1 MKKFLTYTI
10 FGSLL
15 VAGLIEV
22 YAITSE
28 KSLLRSSKTNIDLEQ
43 ICQLALNMPEL
54 DPYFQKDPFLKTSSL
69 SVLKNQDISESMPLT
84 KFGKKVKFVSN
95 PNKTKQEIPYI
106 EFFNVSIEGQKASM
120 MFIYPNK
127 RIDGA
132 VNFTKNNKEWKVSK
146 LEFTE
151 F

>member
-1 MKKFLTYTI
+1 MKILTYTL
-10 FGSLL
+10 FGSLF

-28 KSLLRSSKTNIDLEQ
+28 KTLLSSSKTNNDLNQ
-43 ICQLALNMPEL
+43 ICQLALNLPEL
-54 DPYFQKDPFLKTSSL
+54 DPYFQNDPFLKTKSL
-69 SVLKNQDISESMPLT
+69 SLLKNQDITESMPLT

-95 PNKTKQEIPYI
+95 PNKTKQDTPYI

-132 VNFTKNNKEWKVSK
+132 VNFTKNNKEWTVSK

>member
-1 MKKFLTYTI
+1 MKILTYTI

-15 VAGLIEV
+15 VAGLIEA
-22 YAITSE
+22 YAITSD
-28 KSLLRSSKTNIDLEQ
+28 KSLLRSSKMNNDLNQ
-43 ICQLALNMPEL
+43 ICQLALNLPEL
-54 DPYFQKDPFLKTSSL
+54 DPYFQKDPFLKTKSL
-69 SVLKNQDISESMPLT
+69 SVLKNQDIPESMPLT
-84 KFGKKVKFVSN
+84 KFGKKVTFVSS
-95 PNKTKQEIPYI
+95 PNKTKQDTPYI

-127 RIDGA
+127 RIDGV
-132 VNFTKNNKEWKVSK
+132 VNFTKNNKSWEVSK